1 MEIFLQPKVQEL
13 QEVIVES
20 YDKDGWEKWGTIFL
34 NNFIG
39 TSVFAS
45 DCRLLNKDAVKLR
58 LIKKRNTVRAT
69 ATDQLVIENKAL
81 GYILKYD
88 LMLFEYNLNTREF
101 IYQGYPFFEEMQT
114 TRKGQEKRWIENRQT
129 AYYGSLMHFMRSLDD
144 DRLKEQQ
151 FEVREWVDIPVAERK
166 RVKEIYQAQ
175 SKKLAYKKT
184 TVMKGS
190 YSVQINETD
199 TGVIIHPDSLAYY
212 QSIIKQENE
221 ENILINIL
229 LTSKDLVHN
238 ADSGRVGLNYKP
250 HIQVIYL
257 PKKNPLEYQQY
268 VSLSYRFAPVRS
280 DIYRSADQPI
290 FVLSNGSYYE
300 GYYEGTSLITGGY
313 WSWWEK
319 MCNKLPYDYVPPS
332 LNKK

>member
-20 YDKDGWEKWGTIFL
+20 FDKDGWEKWGDLFL

-39 TSVFAS
+39 TSSFAG
-45 DCRLLNKDAVKLR
+45 DCKLLNKDAVKLR

-69 ATDQLVIENKAL
+69 ASDQLVIQNNAL

-88 LMLFEYNLNTREF
+88 LTLFEYNLDTREF
-101 IYQGYPFFEEMQT
+101 VYQGYPFFEEMQA
-114 TRKGQEKRWIENRQT
+114 TRKGLEKRWNENRQR
-129 AYYGSLMHFMRSLDD
+129 AYYGSLMHFMRSVHDD
-144 DRLKEQQ
+144 KLKEQQ
-151 FEVREWVDIPVAERK
+151 FEVREWINIPPAERQ
-166 RVKEIYQAQ
+166 RVKEIYTAQ
-175 SKKLAYKKT
+175 SKKLIFKKT
-184 TVMKGS
+184 TIIKDNGYML
-190 YSVQINETD
+190 SVNEKD
-199 TGVIIHPDSLAYY
+199 TSRIIHPDSLAYY
-212 QSIIKQENE
+212 QSIIKQADE

-229 LTSKDLVHN
+229 LTSKSLSYN

-257 PKKNPLEYQQY
+257 PKKNPLEYQRY
-268 VSLSYRFAPVRS
+268 VPLSYRFAAVRS

-290 FVLSNGSYYE
+290 FVLPNGSYYE
-300 GYYEGTSLITGGY
+300 GASLITGGY

-319 MCNKLPYDYVPPS
+319 MCNKLPYDYAPP
-332 LNKK
+332 LKNK